1 MGISTLR
8 RAVVALAG
16 VACMGVVAVAE
27 AAPIPISVPLSGSEQ
42 VPPVQTQGSG
52 TANLTYDPDTRV
64 VTWNITFSG
73 LSSDATMAH
82 IHGPGP
88 IGKNAPPVV
97 WLSKRGSSSVTSPMT
112 GQATLSP
119 EQAQEFIG
127 GNTYINVH
135 TKQHPDGEIR
145 GQIIAPKK
153 Q

>member
-16 VACMGVVAVAE
+16 VACIGAVAVAE
-27 AAPIPISVPLSGSEQ
+27 AAPIPIVVPLSGAEQ
-42 VPPVQTQGSG
+42 VPPVQTPGSG

-73 LSSDATMAH
+73 LPSDATMAH

-88 IGKNAPPVV
+88 MGKNAPVLI
-97 WLSKRGSSSVTSPMT
+97 WLSKRGSSSATSPMT

-119 EQAQEFIG
+119 EQAREFLS
-127 GNTYINVH
+127 GNTYVNVH
-135 TKQHPDGEIR
+135 TKDHPDGELR
-145 GQIIAPKK
+145 GQIMPPKN